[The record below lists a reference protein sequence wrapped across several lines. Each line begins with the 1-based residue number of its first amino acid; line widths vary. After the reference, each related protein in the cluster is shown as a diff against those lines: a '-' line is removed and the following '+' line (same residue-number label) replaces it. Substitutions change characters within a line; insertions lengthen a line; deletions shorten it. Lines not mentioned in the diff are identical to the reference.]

1 MTFSDLVSFSSVS
14 IYHRAI
20 SLVQL
25 TRLRVTYIAILF
37 LKITV
42 DSLLK
47 PKNIGVNVF
56 VRKGFRVDH
65 YFEIIIRSLPVSFW

>member
-1 MTFSDLVSFSSVS
+1 MTFSDRVSFSSVS
-14 IYHRAI
+14 ILSPAI

-25 TRLRVTYIAILF
+25 VRQRIAYIAILF

-47 PKNIGVNVF
+47 PENIGINIF
-56 VRKGFRVDH
+56 VRKGFGLNR
-65 YFEIIIRSLPVSFW
+65 YLEIFIRNLPV